1 MLPICNKKFC
11 RFPMMCDWYTGIHQ
25 FWKNLYQRFDRRVC
39 VMWFW
44 WQQLSFCGECLMQQ
58 FDNMYG
64 PGWQCVAGTSFGSGI
79 THLFGCFIHFCVG
92 PLAIML
98 FRGAS

>member
-1 MLPICNKKFC
+1 MFEGTAKI
-11 RFPMMCDWYTGIHQ
+11 
-25 FWKNLYQRFDRRVC
+25 
-39 VMWFW
+39 
-44 WQQLSFCGECLMQQ
+44 GETDMPEKMQEHAMRCALDALDLHEISDCKEIACYVKTQ